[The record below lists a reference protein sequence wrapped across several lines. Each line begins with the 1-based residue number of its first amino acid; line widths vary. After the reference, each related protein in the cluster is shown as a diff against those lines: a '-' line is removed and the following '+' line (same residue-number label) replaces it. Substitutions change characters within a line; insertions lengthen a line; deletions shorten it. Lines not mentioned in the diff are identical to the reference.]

1 MSENEEVYEK
11 PSIIVISDFVCP
23 WCYIGL
29 SEVERLSKEYDKSSL
44 RRSSCGRT
52 RLRRG

>member
-1 MSENEEVYEK
+1 MSENEAVYEK

-29 SEVERLSKEYDKSSL
+29 SEVERLSKEYDIEVEFAPFFL
-44 RRSSCGRT
+44 RP
-52 RLRRG
+52 